1 MSDNGFDSHSE
12 GGSDGGSD
20 HGADLDV
27 DAMIDDAWLAF
38 TADLGRRL
46 AAMDIGDEVEVAQSR
61 EFPEGPHGVIR
72 FVVTP
77 SGRVRAMIDSSD
89 LHTTPEYHREQAGD
103 LLHGGWRQSGGT
115 AFVHEVG
122 RTGIPLLATV
132 AVRALRDIWEVIH
145 PAFLEIATDAMP
157 AEPVIEVDTTPVEA
171 PTDADEHVCES
182 DSLPAGMQ
190 YIIDLDKEN
199 CLMPTTIARLCRY
212 DVGVLTGYLEVCE
225 RELREWRVNARTV
238 RAQGAER
245 EDIELCDG
253 EAAFWRRFATLLRVA
268 VRIAE
273 QTGSADQGSPVLK

>member
-1 MSDNGFDSHSE
+1 MSDNDFGERDIDE
-12 GGSDGGSD
+12 SD

-27 DAMIDDAWLAF
+27 DTLIDHAWLTF

-46 AAMDIGDEVEVAQSR
+46 AAMDIGDVVEVAQSR
-61 EFPEGPHGVIR
+61 RFPEGPHGVIR
-72 FVVTP
+72 FAVTIN
-77 SGRVRAMIDSSD
+77 GRFRAMIDSTD
-89 LHTTPEYHREQAGD
+89 LHTTAEYHREQAD
-103 LLHGGWRQSGGT
+103 QLLRGGWRLPDGAT
-115 AFVHEVG
+115 FVHEVG

-145 PAFLEIATDAMP
+145 PAFLEDANGPMP
-157 AEPVIEVDTTPVEA
+157 TEPVIEIDATPVEA
-171 PTDADEHVCES
+171 PTGADEHVCES

-199 CLMPTTIARLCRY
+199 CLMPTTIARLCGY

-225 RELREWRVNARTV
+225 REFREWRVNARTV
-238 RAQGAER
+238 RAQGAETD
-245 EDIELCDG
+245 DIELCDA

-273 QTGSADQGSPVLK
+273 QTGSADQGRPVLK